1 MLEASVPK
9 RCDIFDGLSVPSG
22 VQLVL
27 FNIIKGSDRG
37 GFCNVEHVATVVVI
51 GTILEAPVVGIIE

>member
-1 MLEASVPK
+1 MLGASVPK

-27 FNIIKGSDRG
+27 FNIIKAKRVNRLDDFR
-37 GFCNVEHVATVVVI
+37 NRVLV
-51 GTILEAPVVGIIE
+51 